1 MKQFRLFAPQVP
13 QSSLL
18 DKLTQLAQNSFCQ
31 SREHFFWDVIFPL
44 NNGSQQ
50 IPYSLILR

>member
-31 SREHFFWDVIFPL
+31 SREHFVWDVIFPW

-50 IPYSLILR
+50 MRYSFILR

>member
-1 MKQFRLFAPQVP
+1 MKQFRFFAPQVP

-18 DKLTQLAQNSFCQ
+18 DKLTQPAQNSFCQ
-31 SREHFFWDVIFPL
+31 SRKQFFLDVILPW

-50 IPYSLILR
+50 MPYSFILR